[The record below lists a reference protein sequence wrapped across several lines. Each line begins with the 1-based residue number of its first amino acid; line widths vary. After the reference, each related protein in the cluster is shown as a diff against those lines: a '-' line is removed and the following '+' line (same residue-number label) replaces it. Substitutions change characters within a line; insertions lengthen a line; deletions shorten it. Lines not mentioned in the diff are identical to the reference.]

1 MYKFTDKESEV
12 RNVEINLRHE
22 AETLTNEF
30 GINVLMI

>member
-22 AETLTNEF
+22 AETLTNKLGLNF
-30 GINVLMI
+30 L